1 MDRGFFAVA
10 SAGGRARCAM
20 VQLLNLIEMIKCIPF
35 DKSMRL
41 ANNDRYATEIELLAK
56 LLPFHEFYAL
66 LYKCRWLKYAS
77 TPE

>member
-1 MDRGFFAVA
+1 MDRGFFAHA

-20 VQLLNLIEMIKCIPF
+20 VQFFLFEFVQCIPF
-35 DKSMRL
+35 DKSMRIF
-41 ANNDRYATEIELLAK
+41 NNDRCATEIELLTK
-56 LLPFHEFYAL
+56 LRPFHEFYAL